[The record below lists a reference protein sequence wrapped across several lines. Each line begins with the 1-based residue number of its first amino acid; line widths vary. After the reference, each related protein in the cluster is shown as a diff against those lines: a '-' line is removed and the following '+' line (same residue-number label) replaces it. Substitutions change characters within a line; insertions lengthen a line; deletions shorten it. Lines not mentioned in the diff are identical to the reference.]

1 MQSNA
6 ARAAVAIVAIA
17 IVVVLF
23 IVLSGGD
30 DDDGGTATDVAQTTT
45 TTTAGKPAGKTGSGE
60 KADKP
65 EVSAVPLITVVGGQP
80 EGGVEE
86 LSFDKGDEVLFEV
99 DSDVA
104 DEVHVHGYDVEAEL
118 AAGKP
123 TKVSFGADIEGVF
136 EIELHESGA
145 TIAELTVNP

>member
-1 MQSNA
+1 MESNA

-23 IVLSGGD
+23 VVLSGGD
-30 DDDGGTATDVAQTTT
+30 DDDGGTTTDVAQTTT
-45 TTTAGKPAGKTGSGE
+45 TTGKPAGKTGSGE

-65 EVSAVPLITVVGGQP
+65 EVSAVPLITVVDGQP
-80 EGGVEE
+80 EDGVAE
-86 LSFDKGDEVLFEV
+86 LSFDKGEKVLFEV

-123 TKVSFGADIEGVF
+123 STVSFPADIEGVF
-136 EIELHESGA
+136 EVELHGSGT